1 MSDKKRSRN
10 RIETKI
16 AFSNL
21 NVPPGMSEKEIE
33 LQARA
38 AEATRSSIAEL
49 EVSKAAQ
56 AVTAASLA
64 TQKSLS
70 TINEEL
76 ANKLSLLQD
85 VKTNID
91 LEAKELT
98 KLYGARVILEH
109 LDVLKAEHDEQ
120 KAALEKE
127 ILEARTKNAEDWN
140 ATKKEREREQAD
152 YEYTTK
158 QTRKAD
164 LDAWNEQVRVRN
176 IQELARQDQ
185 LQKIWAQREDELK
198 LREKELI
205 DLRAAVAGHLGEIEK
220 AVKQAVAIESNRL
233 TRDHNHAKELLEK
246 DRTSEKALYEAD
258 KKALTE
264 QNARLTKLNE
274 ELQIALK
281 EANQKNA
288 EIATKALES
297 TSSREAL
304 TTLQTTLK
312 DAGVNGSIRK
322 S

>member
-220 AVKQAVAIESNRL
+220 AVKQAVAIENNRL

-246 DRTSEKALYEAD
+246 DRASEKALYEAD